1 MVHHSMSQKDTFS
14 NTVDAERGR
23 IARVATVGLSCE
35 NAYQNWLSDAAR
47 RNRWLAPTRSH

>member
-1 MVHHSMSQKDTFS
+1 MFFF
-14 NTVDAERGR
+14 NIEDAEGGR

-47 RNRWLAPTRSH
+47 RNRWLAPARSH